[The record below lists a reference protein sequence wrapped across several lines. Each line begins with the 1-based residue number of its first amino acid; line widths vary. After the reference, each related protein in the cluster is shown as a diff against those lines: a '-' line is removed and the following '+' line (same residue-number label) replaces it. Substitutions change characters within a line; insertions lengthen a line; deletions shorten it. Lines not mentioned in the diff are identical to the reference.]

1 VWASI
6 LSLMDKIRILLA
18 DDHINVRNQVRVRLS
33 RECDLE
39 VVGEASSSAQTI
51 EYALVSRPHVIL
63 IDPMLRDGLGL
74 KALRQITGYLPQT
87 AIVVL
92 TAFADTALQ
101 IDLRKIG
108 VHCILT
114 KGVNSQELLD
124 TLRAVVYTRE
134 QQPDPDTSADQA

>member
-1 VWASI
+1 
-6 LSLMDKIRILLA
+6 MDKIRILLA
-18 DDHINVRNQVRVRLS
+18 DDHINVRNQVRARLS
-33 RECDLE
+33 RESDLE
-39 VVGEASSSAQTI
+39 VVGEASSSAQAI

-101 IDLRKIG
+101 LDLRKIG
-108 VHCILT
+108 VRCILT
-114 KGVNSQELLD
+114 KGVHSQELLD
-124 TLRAVVYTRE
+124 TLRTVVYASTRRSDIN
-134 QQPDPDTSADQA
+134 Q